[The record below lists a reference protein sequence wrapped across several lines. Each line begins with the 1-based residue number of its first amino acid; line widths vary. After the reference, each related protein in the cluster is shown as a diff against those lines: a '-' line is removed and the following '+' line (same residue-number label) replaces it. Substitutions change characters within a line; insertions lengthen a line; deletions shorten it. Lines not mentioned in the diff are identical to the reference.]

1 MSKASVY
8 QEWMIRASS
17 KKIPA
22 ALWLPLE
29 GDRPYPLVMVGH
41 GGSGHKTSNLV
52 LDIVNE
58 LVEPLK
64 IAVLAIDGPVHGA
77 RRVDSKD
84 GAAVRQEFRDL
95 WSRGGEVDSMVEDWR
110 AALDDVCSRPDID
123 SEKIAWYGI
132 SMGTAYGVP
141 VIAADSRIGAAVLG
155 MWGTCLKPSE
165 RLEQDA
171 INIHIPVLFQ
181 TKLEDEIFTEE
192 GQNTLF
198 NLLKS
203 SQKRIVKYPGG
214 HTDPKGA
221 QLKEAVE
228 FLQTYLVF

>member
-1 MSKASVY
+1 
-8 QEWMIRASS
+8 
-17 KKIPA
+17 
-22 ALWLPLE
+22 
-29 GDRPYPLVMVGH
+29 
-41 GGSGHKTSNLV
+41 
-52 LDIVNE
+52 
-58 LVEPLK
+58 
-64 IAVLAIDGPVHGA
+64 
-77 RRVDSKD
+77 
-84 GAAVRQEFRDL
+84 
-95 WSRGGEVDSMVEDWR
+95 
-110 AALDDVCSRPDID
+110 
-123 SEKIAWYGI
+123 
-132 SMGTAYGVP
+132 MGTAYGVP

>member
-1 MSKASVY
+1 
-8 QEWMIRASS
+8 
-17 KKIPA
+17 
-22 ALWLPLE
+22 
-29 GDRPYPLVMVGH
+29 
-41 GGSGHKTSNLV
+41 
-52 LDIVNE
+52 
-58 LVEPLK
+58 
-64 IAVLAIDGPVHGA
+64 
-77 RRVDSKD
+77 
-84 GAAVRQEFRDL
+84 
-95 WSRGGEVDSMVEDWR
+95 MVEDWR

-123 SEKIAWYGI
+123 SERIAWYGI

-141 VIAADSRIGAAVLG
+141 VIAADSRISAAVLG

-171 INIHIPVLFQ
+171 INVHIPVLFQ

-203 SQKRIVKYPGG
+203 SQKRIVKYPGV